1 VNAARYGAEFER
13 ICLDK
18 IIIEDIEIAVRQSA
32 LIERMRRIL
41 DGDFPQRLL

>member
-1 VNAARYGAEFER
+1 ML
-13 ICLDK
+13 LDK
-18 IIIEDIEIAVRQSA
+18 VITEDIEIGVRQSA